1 MNERSHSSSLQ
12 RGAAPWYREPW
23 PWLLMA
29 GPLLVIVAGGVTTWL
44 AVSTSDGLV
53 TENYYRQGLAMHR
66 TLLRDERARVL
77 GLAAGVRIADGRLAV
92 RLRAGDHGFAP
103 PAKLLATLSHPTRAG
118 LDQAVELS
126 RRGDTYFGE
135 VHLPAAGHW
144 LLLLEDEAH
153 TWRLLGNLVL
163 PANHEIMLGETKPE

>member
-1 MNERSHSSSLQ
+1 MNERLHSSSLQ
-12 RGAAPWYREPW
+12 RGATPWYREPW

-66 TLLRDERARVL
+66 TLLRDEHARAL
-77 GLAAGVRIADGRLAV
+77 GLSAGVRIADGRLAV
-92 RLRAGDHGFAP
+92 RLRADDRGFAP
-103 PAKLLATLSHPTRAG
+103 PAELLATLSHPTRAG
-118 LDQAVELS
+118 LDQSLRLTRAGAVY
-126 RRGDTYFGE
+126 GGT

-144 LLLLEDEAH
+144 LLLLEDGAH

-163 PANHEIMLGETKPE
+163 PANDEVLLGATKPE